1 MKSYSWQDTF
11 EVERKGN
18 DILDAMY
25 GSGGYIIV
33 HGTRAH
39 QRQEVDRVHIN
50 KGDARDIRRVEYKV
64 DDVAGRTGNLALEHV
79 SVRRGE
85 KIVKRGWVH
94 TTEADLLV
102 CYVPAV
108 DIAYEMKIEAIRE
121 RWRDI
126 QFVFDLRHTSSH
138 GLKGDYCTDFYAV
151 PLKWLKGNGL
161 ISKERSAIG
170 AQLRFDLKVPR
181 G

>member
-50 KGDARDIRRVEYKV
+50 KGDARDIR
-64 DDVAGRTGNLALEHV
+64 
-79 SVRRGE
+79 
-85 KIVKRGWVH
+85 RGWVH